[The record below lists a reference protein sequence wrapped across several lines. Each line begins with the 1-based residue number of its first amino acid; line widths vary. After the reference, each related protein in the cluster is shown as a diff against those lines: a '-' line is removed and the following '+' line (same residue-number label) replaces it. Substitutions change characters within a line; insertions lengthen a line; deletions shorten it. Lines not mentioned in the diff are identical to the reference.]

1 MDTNGGGPASM
12 PSLKTAYKLMKDL
25 IDELPGI
32 ALPVGEV
39 THRLNT
45 MWEAEAGGSPSEFR
59 ASQMNVVLHLGQ
71 EVSADEALE
80 RFHQLIEF
88 AQRYP
93 SRIILLCPS
102 RSKHGG
108 SMQAKLFSQCYIGD
122 SHREMCCC
130 EALILGYQPADCG
143 FLGNQ
148 VSVWLESDL
157 PTYHWFNRVPAARIR
172 AYFDNL
178 LVGVRR
184 CIYDSSI
191 EAEDLS
197 ALDWPEPER
206 VGDLARARL
215 LPVRQAIGQ
224 YLSGYPIEALCRGLE
239 SVRIRHA
246 PSMSGEGAH
255 LQKWIRNCLR
265 DCKKSNDLSA
275 PCSGEAGCSAL
286 KAHYDLVE
294 CTDSDFCLSLEF
306 CYQDERYFSWKKL
319 SDGNLGLIEA
329 SLGKS
334 SDKLITRV
342 KALGAEQTI
351 AEALLF

>member
-1 MDTNGGGPASM
+1 
-12 PSLKTAYKLMKDL
+12 MKDL

-59 ASQMNVVLHLGQ
+59 ASQMNVVLHLGGQ
-71 EVSADEALE
+71 VSADEAVA
-80 RFHQLIEF
+80 RFHDLIQF

-93 SRIILLCPS
+93 SRIIVLCPNKS
-102 RSKHGG
+102 QKGG
-108 SMQAKLFSQCYIGD
+108 SMRAKLFSQCYIGD
-122 SHREMCCC
+122 THREMCCC
-130 EALILGYQPADCG
+130 EALILGYQPGDCD

-157 PTYHWFNRVPAARIR
+157 PTYHWFSRVSPERIE

-191 EAEDLS
+191 EAEDLG

-239 SVRIRHA
+239 TARIQHA
-246 PSMSGEGAH
+246 PSMSGEGLH
-255 LQKWIRNCLR
+255 LQEWIRDCLS
-265 DCKKSNDLSA
+265 DCGKCED
-275 PCSGEAGCSAL
+275 CSAL
-286 KAHYDLVE
+286 KAHYELGE
-294 CTDSDFCLSLEF
+294 CADSEFCLSLEF
-306 CYQDERYFSWKKL
+306 CYRDERYFSWKKL
-319 SDGNLGLIEA
+319 NDGNFALIEA

-334 SDKLITRV
+334 TDKITTRV
-342 KALGAEQTI
+342 KALGAEQMI